1 MAKSDTCCGGSSKC
15 CSPKEIKPVSCVKP
29 TGNQILLE
37 LLTAQEMLNTKII
50 VNESKTFKEFQAIVL
65 AEGPLAKS
73 EQYGFKVG
81 DRVILSGNGVPV
93 PNLDNTG
100 RDRVLMEPNCVK
112 AVLE

>member
-1 MAKSDTCCGGSSKC
+1 MTKESCCGGSAKC
-15 CSPKEIKPVSCVKP
+15 CSELKPISSVKP
-29 TGNQILLE
+29 AGNQVLLE
-37 LLTAQEMLNTKII
+37 LLTAQEVLGTKII
-50 VNESKTFKEFQAIVL
+50 VNESKAYKEFQAIVL
-65 AEGPLAKS
+65 AEGPLAKA

-112 AVLE
+112 AVLV

>member
-1 MAKSDTCCGGSSKC
+1 MSKESCCGESKKC
-15 CSPKEIKPVSCVKP
+15 CSEIKSISAVKP

-37 LLTAQEMLNTKII
+37 LLTAQEVLNTKII
-50 VNESKTFKEFQAIVL
+50 VNESKAYKEFQAIVL
-65 AEGPLAKS
+65 AEGPLAKG

-100 RDRVLMEPNCVK
+100 RDRILMEPNCVK
-112 AVLE
+112 AVLV